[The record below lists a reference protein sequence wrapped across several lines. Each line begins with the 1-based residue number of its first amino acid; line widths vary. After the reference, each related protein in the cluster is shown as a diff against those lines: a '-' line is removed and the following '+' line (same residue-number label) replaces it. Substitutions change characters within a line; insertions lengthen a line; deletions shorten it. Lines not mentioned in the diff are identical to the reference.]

1 MKSNGMVVK
10 KAVSIYQ
17 KIGILV
23 ILVVEIIVFSLA
35 TEKFLALNNIM
46 LIGRQISFVGM
57 SAVGMTMVLLLG
69 EIDISVGSILAFSG
83 CVTAKLMMESGWD
96 ILPAALVSV
105 LLSMVFGLITGFFV
119 TKLKISSLIA
129 TLAMQQIIKGCTYL
143 LTGGIPIKIQSDE
156 FKFLGQGFIAGVVP
170 VPIVF
175 MLVLFIVGYIVL
187 HKTSFGRRIYAVGGN
202 AEASRL
208 SGIKTDRIKIIVF
221 VISAAAAAVAGVI
234 MASRLGTGQPST
246 GSDFGMDVLT
256 ATVLGGVMLIGGKG
270 KIVNVFIGTVIIGIL
285 TNGLVLLDVLEY
297 WQWIVKGL
305 VFVFALA
312 MSNLELIVNKDS
324 R

>member
-1 MKSNGMVVK
+1 MKSKRLAVE

-23 ILVVEIIVFSLA
+23 ILVVEIIAFSLM
-35 TEKFLALNNIM
+35 TDKFLALNNIM
-46 LIGRQISFVGM
+46 LVGRQISFVGM

-83 CVTAKLMMESGWD
+83 CVTAKLIMESGWAFV
-96 ILPAALVSV
+96 PAAIVAV
-105 LLSMVFGLITGFFV
+105 LLSMVFGVITGFFV
-119 TKLKISSLIA
+119 TKLKITSLIA

-143 LTGGIPIKIQSDE
+143 LTGGIPVKINNDN

-175 MLVLFIVGYIVL
+175 MLILFVIGFVVL
-187 HKTSFGRRIYAVGGN
+187 HKTRFGRRIYAVGGN
-202 AEASRL
+202 TEAARL
-208 SGIKTDRIKIIVF
+208 SGIKTDGIKIIVF
-221 VISAAAAAVAGVI
+221 IISAAAAGIAGVI

-246 GSDFGMDVLT
+246 GNDFGMDVLT

-270 KIVNVFIGTVIIGIL
+270 KILNVFIGTVIIGIL
-285 TNGLVLLDVLEY
+285 TNGLVLMNVLEY

-312 MSNLELIVNKDS
+312 MSNLELIVNKDK
-324 R
+324 

>member
-1 MKSNGMVVK
+1 MNSNKSAVE

-23 ILVVEIIVFSLA
+23 ILVVEIIVFSLM
-35 TEKFLALNNIM
+35 TNKFLALNNIM

-83 CVTAKLMMESGWD
+83 CVTAKLIMEAGWAMV
-96 ILPAALVSV
+96 PAAIAAI
-105 LLSMVFGLITGFFV
+105 LLSMIFGVITGFFV

-143 LTGGIPIKIQSDE
+143 LTGGIPIKIQNDN

-170 VPIVF
+170 VPIIF
-175 MLVLFIVGYIVL
+175 MIILFVIGFIVL
-187 HKTSFGRRIYAVGGN
+187 HKTTFGRRIYAVGGN
-202 AEASRL
+202 TEASRL
-208 SGIKTDRIKIIVF
+208 SGIKTDGIKIAVF
-221 VISAAAAAVAGVI
+221 VISAAAAAIAGVI
-234 MASRLGTGQPST
+234 MASRLGTGQPSS
-246 GSDFGMDVLT
+246 GSDFAMDVLT

-270 KIVNVFIGTVIIGIL
+270 KILNVFIGTVIIGIL
-285 TNGLVLLDVLEY
+285 TNGLVLMDVLEY

-312 MSNLELIVNKDS
+312 MSNLELIVNKDK
-324 R
+324 

>member
-1 MKSNGMVVK
+1 MKSNGLAVQ

-23 ILVVEIIVFSLA
+23 ILVVEIIAFSLM
-35 TEKFLALNNIM
+35 TNKFLALNNIM

-83 CVTAKLMMESGWD
+83 CITAKLIMEAGWAFV
-96 ILPAALVSV
+96 PAAIVAI
-105 LLSMVFGLITGFFV
+105 LLSMVFGVITGFFV

-143 LTGGIPIKIQSDE
+143 LTGGIPIKIQNDS

-170 VPIVF
+170 VPIIF
-175 MLVLFIVGYIVL
+175 MLILFIIGFIVL

-202 AEASRL
+202 TEASRL

-221 VISAAAAAVAGVI
+221 IISAAAAAIAGVI
-234 MASRLGTGQPST
+234 MASRLGTGQPSS

-285 TNGLVLLDVLEY
+285 TNGLVLMDVLEY

-312 MSNLELIVNKDS
+312 MSNLELIVNRDK
-324 R
+324 